1 MTTRIQIPDV
11 QRWDTNSSMHQS
23 IPFTSTCPKC
33 CAHQPQR
40 GFSRSALDRL
50 IKGGHPIEAYCAAC
64 DEFWSVSAEERR
76 EIADRLASAW

>member
-11 QRWDTNSSMHQS
+11 QRGDTNSSMHQS

-33 CAHQPQR
+33 SAPQPQR

-50 IKGGHPIEAYCAAC
+50 LKGGHPIEAYCVAC
-64 DEFWSVSAEERR
+64 DEFWPITIEERHDVA
-76 EIADRLASAW
+76 ERLASVW